1 MASELEVTT
10 IRGLSSGTNANH
22 ILVPSGQTLHAPGH
36 VVNVTHVPY
45 SSYGS
50 ISPNTSYV
58 NTATLG
64 TVTTKLANSKIMI
77 ITDVPIQTQAVNCIW
92 SVALRSSIDSYASN
106 LVQKHFVRYATN
118 NHETGYTGMTYL
130 HDAGVAA
137 GTSITYRYYVKG
149 SNTTSGSGWYC
160 TDQWGVAYSGY
171 HFDTNMLEIAQ

>member
-10 IRGLSSGTNANH
+10 IRGLSSGANANH

-77 ITDVPIQTQAVNCIW
+77 VTDIPIQTQAVNCIW

-106 LVQKHFVRYATN
+106 LCQKHFVRYSTN
-118 NHETGYTGMTYL
+118 NHETGFTGLTFT
-130 HDAGVAA
+130 HSANQPA
-137 GTSITYRYYVKG
+137 GTAITYRYYVKG

-160 TDQWGVAYSGY
+160 TDAWGVANATYQ
-171 HFDTNMLEIAQ
+171 FDTNMLEIAQ

>member
-1 MASELEVTT
+1 MST
-10 IRGLSSGTNANH
+10 LSVDNIIEKTSGAGVK
-22 ILVPSGQTLHAPGH
+22 ISGH
-36 VVNVTHVPY
+36 VVNVTNA
-45 SSYGS
+45 SYATYAS
-50 ISPNTSYV
+50 FSPSTSYI